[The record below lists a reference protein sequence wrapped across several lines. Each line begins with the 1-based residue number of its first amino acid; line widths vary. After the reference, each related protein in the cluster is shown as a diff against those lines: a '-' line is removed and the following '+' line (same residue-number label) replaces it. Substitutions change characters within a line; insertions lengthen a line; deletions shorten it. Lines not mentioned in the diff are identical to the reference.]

1 MERGAKIMSNNDKK
15 IDNRIDLS
23 KVNYKRKPK
32 EEEPIHYEP
41 TFLSELFKK
50 PYDNDPVE
58 RQESLEALFREA
70 REGLKPKKTA
80 PPSATF
86 TK

>member
-1 MERGAKIMSNNDKK
+1 MDKDKK

-23 KVNYKRKPK
+23 KINYKRKPK
-32 EEEPIHYEP
+32 VEEPIHFEP
-41 TFLSELFKK
+41 TFLSQLFKE
-50 PYDNDPVE
+50 PTDSDPVE
-58 RQESLEALFREA
+58 RQKAMEA
-70 REGLKPKKTA
+70 RFQEAKSGIKLKNT

>member
-1 MERGAKIMSNNDKK
+1 MDKDK
-15 IDNRIDLS
+15 NKDNRIDLS

-32 EEEPIHYEP
+32 EPEPILSEP

-50 PYDNDPVE
+50 PYDNDPTE
-58 RQESLEALFREA
+58 RQKAREALFREA
-70 REGLKPKKTA
+70 REGFKPKNT